1 LNEGIFNASGTKLAE
16 PPRRPPAAHT
26 HTDPMEIV
34 ELEMCDVRSTT
45 GSDLSSDAGCSS
57 SGMTR
62 SDSVVFDDGTQ
73 VPREVAELG
82 LHGEINLFELSMEG
96 QLQALAQAHA
106 RIAAEKR
113 LQQDW
118 FLTPVLGKSLS
129 WVRNHPHRPC
139 PTRIAPSQTPVARR
153 ANIFHPEHRIT
164 CGASSQVR
172 HTLKDAK
179 STYQK
184 IAAAGGG
191 GARGR
196 GNTFSA
202 LRPAATR
209 QTPSRLEV

>member
-1 LNEGIFNASGTKLAE
+1 
-16 PPRRPPAAHT
+16 
-26 HTDPMEIV
+26 MEIV

-62 SDSVVFDDGTQ
+62 CDSIVFDDGTE

-106 RIAAEKR
+106 RASAEKR

-129 WVRNHPHRPC
+129 WVRHHPPHPC
-139 PTRIAPSQTPVARR
+139 STPTAPLIALVALSYQHIPS
-153 ANIFHPEHRIT
+153 
-164 CGASSQVR
+164 GASNNLACAV
-172 HTLKDAK
+172 
-179 STYQK
+179 
-184 IAAAGGG
+184 AGGPHVERRQEYVPED
-191 GARGR
+191 RGR
-196 GNTFSA
+196 GRRGCA
-202 LRPAATR
+202 WARKHLQRPADTCPEHMPQDPLQAGRLRRTEDR
-209 QTPSRLEV
+209 PPLAARLSRVYTPP